1 MACMAESLLSTPVVQ
16 WLSPELG
23 VGSHCEPCVVS
34 SIGSRCS
41 QGLNVPLH
49 WKGLGSRS
57 RGPCKNWARARGTS
71 LHESPEAASWV
82 AEPPRA
88 CGRRL
93 GSKDHF
99 LQPPREEGGREAP
112 QHRRPALPSWARE
125 AQPAPGGLV
134 SSHQAPW
141 TLTMTRLWITETC
154 PAGSPGTLMGRH
166 PVPLGLVSPVPKVAD
181 P

>member
-1 MACMAESLLSTPVVQ
+1 MAKSLLSTPVVQ
-16 WLSPELG
+16 RLSPELG
-23 VGSHCEPCVVS
+23 VGSHREPRVVS
-34 SIGSRCS
+34 SVGSRCS

-57 RGPCKNWARARGTS
+57 RGPCKNGARAKGTS

-82 AEPPRA
+82 AKPPRA
-88 CGRRL
+88 CGHRL
-93 GSKDHF
+93 SSKDHF

-112 QHRRPALPSWARE
+112 QYRPLAFPSWARE

-141 TLTMTRLWITETC
+141 TLMMTRLRITETC
-154 PAGSPGTLMGRH
+154 PRNLPRVQATLE
-166 PVPLGLVSPVPKVAD
+166 P
-181 P
+181 